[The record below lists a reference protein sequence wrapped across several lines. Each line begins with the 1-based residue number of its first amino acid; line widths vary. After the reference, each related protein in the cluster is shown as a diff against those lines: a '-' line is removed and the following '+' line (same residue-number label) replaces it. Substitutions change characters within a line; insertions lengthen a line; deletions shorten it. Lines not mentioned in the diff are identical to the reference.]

1 MRKKKRIKK
10 KRSFSEF
17 ARSEIDEVKYAG
29 GFFLFLAL
37 FLNFE
42 PRLTGG
48 WDYHWKSFLIAL
60 GFIIFF
66 GILIIFDQFQGWIK
80 YLKEK

>member
-1 MRKKKRIKK
+1 MKKKRIKK

-17 ARSEIDEVKYAG
+17 ARSEIDEVKYVG

-37 FLNFE
+37 FLHFE
-42 PRLTGG
+42 PRLTGR
-48 WDYHWKSFLIAL
+48 WDFHWKFFLIAL

-66 GILIIFDQFQGWIK
+66 CVLIIFDQYQSWVK
-80 YLKEK
+80 YLKNS

>member
-1 MRKKKRIKK
+1 MKKKRIKK
-10 KRSFSEF
+10 KRSFFEF
-17 ARSEIDEVKYAG
+17 ARSEINEVKYAG

-48 WDYHWKSFLIAL
+48 LDFHWKSFFIAL